1 MPDFWIKQNDTA
13 PVLDAILKDSD
24 DVVVDVTGA
33 SIRFIMSAIDGTIK
47 VNDTGTVIDGAA
59 GHVRYEW
66 VAADTDT
73 TGTYI
78 AEWEVTYPNS
88 TIETFPSSGYFE
100 IRIMDDL
107 A

>member
-1 MPDFWIKQNDTA
+1 MPDFWIKRNDTTPA
-13 PVLDAILKDSD
+13 LDAILRDSD
-24 DVVVDVTGA
+24 KVVVDVTGA
-33 SIRFIMSAIDGTIK
+33 SIRFHMTSI
-47 VNDTGTVIDGAA
+47 TGTLKVDKAGQVIDGAA

-73 TGTYI
+73 AGTYI

-88 TIETFPSSGYFE
+88 TIETFPSDGYFE
-100 IRIMDDL
+100 VEVVGDL